1 MEDAIVT
8 QQLTEDI
15 EFYAVF
21 DGHGEPYVAV
31 YVSSIIAK

>member
-21 DGHGEPYVAV
+21 DGHGGP
-31 YVSSIIAK
+31 